1 MYKTII
7 FQTGFNSQWLVKD
20 HYLSCKRTVCSRGG
34 GGGTLPIM
42 AYIGRLSRKGYLFM
56 LQVYERVG
64 FHKLK
69 YKKG

>member
-34 GGGTLPIM
+34 GGRGGDTPHNGLYREALP
-42 AYIGRLSRKGYLFM
+42 KG
-56 LQVYERVG
+56 VP
-64 FHKLK
+64 FHAS
-69 YKKG
+69 GI